1 MFQNEH
7 GGRKT
12 DKKKHGGKPVLEV
25 YKGENRGET
34 IKKQLLHLNENEL
47 CGPYFSVSTMFV
59 LFFEKRTGLSRK
71 CTFTIES

>member
-1 MFQNEH
+1 MAS
-7 GGRKT
+7 RIA

-47 CGPYFSVSTMFV
+47 CDSTFSVSTMFM
-59 LFFEKRTGLSRK
+59 LFCEKHKCLSRK
-71 CTFTIES
+71 CTFIIEA